1 MEAIE
6 KLFKLDI
13 TSVIMGIFII
23 MTAIISIHKII
34 VEFSSIIGRP
44 VSWVRQREE
53 IKELAMKNAEQ
64 INTLMQKHEGDNQN
78 LQSQVARIE
87 SKVNDLTLNVIDKE
101 INDYRWRILDFA
113 AELSDPNNTKVYTL
127 EHFNQIFAIYSKY
140 EAILEERHME
150 NGLVETNMQFIRD
163 KYRVLLANGSL
174 R

>member
-23 MTAIISIHKII
+23 MIAIISIHKII
-34 VEFSSIIGRP
+34 GEFSSIIGRP

-53 IKELAMKNAEQ
+53 IKELAMKNVEQ

-163 KYRVLLANGSL
+163 KYRELLANGSL